1 MKKAADMQIK
11 TFWQKVGRR
20 LMGLGY
26 GSGDHI
32 FGHRHIDEGKKKR
45 KMIKVKNLPGR
56 GLSSEMTGL
65 TGLPHP
71 KYLYLV

>member
-26 GSGDHI
+26 GSETIYSVIGI
-32 FGHRHIDEGKKKR
+32 LMKERKR
-45 KMIKVKNLPGR
+45 GR
-56 GLSSEMTGL
+56 
-65 TGLPHP
+65 
-71 KYLYLV
+71 